1 MKTIPIVTPTIFII
15 SCNNIEIYKMIALKG
30 DLKEGIEQSLE
41 SEEIKRNF
49 FEIMVSV
56 SM

>member
-1 MKTIPIVTPTIFII
+1 
-15 SCNNIEIYKMIALKG
+15 MIALKG

-41 SEEIKRNF
+41 PDEMKRNY
-49 FEIMVSV
+49 FEIIVSV